1 MHCTRL
7 YLMALNDH
15 SKGED
20 TMRKRIRVLI
30 SALLFAYSLQGGKKD
45 AENSAGSGSDAKDS
59 SAEKGGAV

>member
-30 SALLFAYSLQGGKKD
+30 SALLVLMAVVQTINSGVRMKVPFTASGD
-45 AENSAGSGSDAKDS
+45 AA
-59 SAEKGGAV
+59 